1 MQIADALATAIE
13 RGELAPE
20 ERLPPIRA
28 LAGDLDVALVTVSQ
42 AYETLA
48 ARGRVVSRVG
58 RGTFVAPQ
66 AAPADTAFARTWEP
80 SLLSRGERMEGVL
93 DRLAQARA
101 PGVISLASAHPAPE
115 TFPMAEFGR
124 AMQRTFADD
133 PPEAMQYRANTGD
146 PDLCATLAEG
156 LNARGCDATADEIIV
171 TSGAQQAA
179 DLIASVLL
187 FDRAVVAS
195 ESPTYPGTLGVFDAR
210 GASYVEVRSDADG
223 VRIDDVERVFAEYRP
238 RLFSICPI
246 AENPTGVVLPARRGK
261 AIVELARRY
270 DVVVLED
277 QTGWTFAYETAAPP
291 PLAAYDTDGRVVMM
305 ESLVEVDLPGAA
317 HRVSAREGRDARLD
331 RGREGAH
338 RLVHLD
344 AHAARAVALLAH
356 AGVPAPPQG
365 GARALPRPPRPV
377 RRRAARALP
386 WADVRPPQ
394 AGTNV
399 WLRLPPRLSTQA
411 AFDQCAREGVLVMP
425 ADPFYPTRSGPPA
438 LRLSFGD
445 LDDDALRTAAI
456 RLGAHCRAHE
466 VDPTRRCL
474 TETLSFP
481 PVGTAS
487 RPRPLRRSGSA
498 AGCARDRR
506 LRGAARG
513 APGPQRPGAPVSRCA
528 WRGSSRTA
536 ACARARR
543 ARRLR
548 SRQRSAA
555 RCPFFPQAVRA
566 SAEGCRRAAR
576 SLSVIRIPS
585 AATDASSPTRCT
597 VGQP

>member
-1 MQIADALATAIE
+1 MIPPIAVDARDPRPLYVQIADALATSIE
-13 RGELAPE
+13 RGELRPD

-28 LAGDLDVALVTVSQ
+28 LAGELDVALVTVSQ

-58 RGTFVAPQ
+58 RGTFVATAEP
-66 AAPADTAFARTWEP
+66 AAESEFARTWEP
-80 SLLSRGERMEGVL
+80 SLLARAERMEGVM
-93 DRLAQARA
+93 DRLAQAHA
-101 PGVISLASAHPAPE
+101 PGAISLASAHPASE
-115 TFPMAEFGR
+115 TFPMADFGR

-133 PPEAMQYRANTGD
+133 PPEVMQYRAGTGD

-156 LNARGCDATADEIIV
+156 LVARGCDARGEEIIV

-187 FDRAVVAS
+187 ADRAVVAS

-246 AENPTGVVLPARRGK
+246 AENPTGTVLPARRGK

-277 QTGWTFAYETAAPP
+277 QTGWTFTYDGPPPP

-305 ESLVEVDLPGAA
+305 ESLSKSIFPALRIGYLRVKGTLRMKIEAA
-317 HRVSAREGRDARLD
+317 KVRTDSFTSTLTQRALWRFLRSPAAPR
-331 RGREGAH
+331 
-338 RLVHLD
+338 HLK
-344 AHAARAVALLAH
+344 H
-356 AGVPAPPQG
+356 
-365 GARALPRPPRPV
+365 ARALYRH
-377 RRRAARALP
+377 RRDLFVDALSRALP

-411 AFDQCAREGVLVMP
+411 AFDQCAREGVVVMP
-425 ADPFYPTRSGPPA
+425 ADPFYPSRGGPPA

-445 LDDDALRTAAI
+445 LDDDALLRAVE
-456 RLGAHCRAHE
+456 RLSRA
-466 VDPTRRCL
+466 
-474 TETLSFP
+474 
-481 PVGTAS
+481 
-487 RPRPLRRSGSA
+487 LR
-498 AGCARDRR
+498 
-506 LRGAARG
+506 
-513 APGPQRPGAPVSRCA
+513 
-528 WRGSSRTA
+528 
-536 ACARARR
+536 
-543 ARRLR
+543 
-548 SRQRSAA
+548 
-555 RCPFFPQAVRA
+555 
-566 SAEGCRRAAR
+566 
-576 SLSVIRIPS
+576 
-585 AATDASSPTRCT
+585 
-597 VGQP
+597 